1 MSEFFIVLL
10 VGGVLAGVGYAAWLL
25 SRDAATLPQKPE
37 TPYQRGLNAL
47 LGGDREQALEA
58 FADSVQQDSD
68 NVDAYIHLGNL
79 LRDRGEP
86 ERALLIHRELTVR
99 AAQTNAQGRAVR
111 EALVHDWIALG
122 RPKDAVVEAEALR
135 EMDRRNGH
143 ALKVLLAAYEAAGDW
158 ERAFEIRSEM
168 ARASGE
174 KDPEGLARYRAAIG
188 EIYLRAERLEDAK
201 RQFKA
206 ALRLKRDHPAALLRL
221 GDIYYETN
229 RPERAMV
236 LWKGLAAAHPDRSHL
251 VLERLE
257 VSYFERG
264 RFSEMGHLY
273 EELLLRNPRDTRILL
288 ALARM
293 HLKRA
298 DHAEALRAV
307 NEALEVEPTSL
318 PARLL
323 AVEIHRRRGDSDRAL
338 SEVEDLLRGL
348 GTVEQGSCARCGERL
363 HEFWSRCPSCLA
375 WIAVA

>member
-1 MSEFFIVLL
+1 MPGFFTILL

-25 SRDAATLPQKPE
+25 SRDAATVSPKPE

-47 LGGDREQALEA
+47 LAGDRDEALEA
-58 FADSVQQDSD
+58 FADSVQLDSD

-79 LRDRGEP
+79 LRERGEAA
-86 ERALLIHRELTVR
+86 RALQLHRELTVR
-99 AAQTNAQGRAVR
+99 SGQTNAQGRAVR
-111 EALVHDWIALG
+111 EALVHDWIALE
-122 RPKDAVVEAEALR
+122 RPKEAVAEAESLR
-135 EMDRRNGH
+135 ELDRRNGH

-158 ERAFEIRSEM
+158 DRAFEIRSEM

-174 KDPEGLARYRAAIG
+174 RDPEGLARYRAAIG
-188 EIYLRAERLEDAK
+188 EIYLRAERLDDAK

-273 EELLLRNPRDTRILL
+273 EELLLRNPKDTRILL

-293 HLKRA
+293 HVKRA
-298 DHAEALRAV
+298 DYAEALRAV
-307 NEALEVEPTSL
+307 NEALEIDPASL
-318 PARLL
+318 PARLM

-348 GTVEQGSCARCGERL
+348 GSVEPGSCAKCGARL

-375 WIAVA
+375 WLAAA

>member
-1 MSEFFIVLL
+1 MPDFLTMIL

-25 SRDAATLPQKPE
+25 SRDAAAVPQKPE
-37 TPYQRGLNAL
+37 SPYQYGLNAL
-47 LGGDREQALEA
+47 LAGDREEALEA

-79 LRDRGEP
+79 LRERGEP
-86 ERALLIHRELTVR
+86 ERALQLHRELTVR
-99 AAQTNAQGRAVR
+99 AGQTNAQGRAVR
-111 EALVHDWIALG
+111 EALVHDWIAVG
-122 RPKDAVVEAEALR
+122 RPKEAVAEAQGLR
-135 EMDRRNGH
+135 ELDRRNGT
-143 ALKVLLAAYEAAGDW
+143 ALKALLAAYEAAGEW
-158 ERAFEIRSEM
+158 ERAYDVRAEM
-168 ARASGE
+168 ARTSGE
-174 KDPEGLARYRAAIG
+174 RDSEELARYRAAIG
-188 EIYLRAERLEDAK
+188 EIYLRAERLDDAK

-236 LWKGLAAAHPDRSHL
+236 LWKGLAAAHPDHSHL

-264 RFSEMGHLY
+264 RFSEMGQLY
-273 EELLLRNPRDTRILL
+273 EELLQRNPKDTRILI

-298 DHAEALRAV
+298 DYTEALQAAR
-307 NEALEVEPTSL
+307 EALEIEPLSL

-323 AVEIHRRRGDSDRAL
+323 TVEIHRRRGDTDRAL

-348 GTVEQGSCARCGERL
+348 GTTEAGACPRCGERL
-363 HEFWSRCPSCLA
+363 DEYWSRCPSCLA
-375 WIAVA
+375 WIPAS

>member
-1 MSEFFIVLL
+1 MPDFLTMLL

-25 SRDAATLPQKPE
+25 SRDAATVPQKAE
-37 TPYQRGLNAL
+37 TPYQHGLNAL
-47 LGGDREQALEA
+47 LAGDREEALEA

-86 ERALLIHRELTVR
+86 ERALQLHRELMVR
-99 AAQTNAQGRAVR
+99 AGQTNAQGRAVR
-111 EALVHDWIALG
+111 EALVYDWIAVG
-122 RPKDAVVEAEALR
+122 RPKDAVAEAQALR
-135 EMDRRNGH
+135 EIDRRNGS
-143 ALKVLLAAYEAAGDW
+143 ALKVLLAAYEAAGEW
-158 ERAFEIRSEM
+158 ERAYDVRSEM
-168 ARASGE
+168 ARVSG
-174 KDPEGLARYRAAIG
+174 DRDSEGLARYRAAIG
-188 EIYLRAERLEDAK
+188 EIYLRAERLDDAK
-201 RQFKA
+201 RQFNA

-221 GDIYYETN
+221 GDIYYETD

-236 LWKGLAAAHPDRSHL
+236 LWKGLAAAHPEHSHL

-273 EELLLRNPRDTRILL
+273 EELLQRNPRDTRILI

-298 DHAEALRAV
+298 DYAEALRAV
-307 NEALEVEPTSL
+307 GEALEIDPSSL

-323 AVEIHRRRGDSDRAL
+323 TVEIHRRRGDTDRAL

-348 GTVEQGSCARCGERL
+348 GTAEPSSCAKCGERL
-363 HEFWSRCPSCLA
+363 HEFWLRCPSCLA
-375 WIAVA
+375 WIPAA